1 MLLTTHFHYSNRKV
15 EFTFHESLS
24 ITPSLLLFSLLFM
37 HPLDLPI
44 LELKISKIEFISTQ
58 SRFSKP
64 DTQTT
69 LEVLQN
75 KTIFHFHFTFFSFHT
90 PQLKWKTPQPAQWKT
105 PCSKPRVFSR
115 SSPSFDFFCSNSREA
130 RSGVPFSLPQYSFY
144 SFSCL
149 VGRH

>member
-75 KTIFHFHFTFFSFHT
+75 KTIFHFHFTFFFIPYTAAKMENTATST
-90 PQLKWKTPQPAQWKT
+90 MEDTML
-105 PCSKPRVFSR
+105 
-115 SSPSFDFFCSNSREA
+115 EA
-130 RSGVPFSLPQYSFY
+130 KGIFSLLSF
-144 SFSCL
+144 L
-149 VGRH
+149 